1 MAKKKNSVIIRGSAI
16 VTDIYKNIS
25 LIFPH
30 REELTQLHRLHEQE
44 DNNSP
49 ARFEHSVVVKH

>member
-1 MAKKKNSVIIRGSAI
+1 MAKKKNSIIIRGSAT
-16 VTDIYKNIS
+16 VTDIYKIIS

-49 ARFEHSVVVKH
+49 ARFEHRIVLKN